1 MKSFVIV
8 LLVLAAGIL
17 SANPLEQGDKLTLSL
32 ESVPLT
38 KVLSIIA
45 AQNGLNLVISD
56 QVKGNVTVK
65 LDSVDLKTALNA
77 ILTANGYSY
86 SLRDN
91 IIVIKSTESTVAEEL
106 ESRTILLKYLDP
118 ITAKKALDTR
128 KSAKGQVIILDKL
141 ADQNSKEATY
151 KANRILVTDYAS
163 VVDDLVKLVA
173 QMDVPERVILIDAKI
188 LETTI
193 DDNTQLGFA
202 WPTGVSS
209 HITGLS
215 NGSTAAATGGTTTTT
230 QNTSMSTYDLES
242 GKWTWGTLTV
252 DQVDLVLDMLK
263 QNGNSRL
270 VSDPRISTVENN
282 EAIIK
287 ITTVIPIQTINR
299 FTEAAATQDIVSF
312 QDEEVGITLK
322 VTPRINEAG
331 KISMDVEP
339 IVEDIIGYSGTNGNL
354 KPIKASRSV
363 KTRITVND
371 GETATLGGLVKE
383 DNITKTQKVPLL
395 GSIPFLRKCPLY
407 QQLQAEDHDR
417 LDHHDHAAYPAVITA
432 A

>member
-1 MKSFVIV
+1 MKTLAIALSI
-8 LLVLAAGIL
+8 LALAAGIL
-17 SANPLEQGDKLTLSL
+17 PANPLDQKDKLTLSL

-38 KVLSIIA
+38 KVLGIIA
-45 AQNGLNLVISD
+45 AQNSLNLVVSD
-56 QVKGNVTVK
+56 DVKGNVTVK
-65 LDSVDLKTALNA
+65 LDSVDLRTALDA
-77 ILTANGYSY
+77 ILSANGYSY
-86 SLRDN
+86 VVRDN
-91 IIVIKSTESTVAEEL
+91 VIIVKTTESTVAEDL
-106 ESRTILLKYLDP
+106 ESRTVLLKYLDP

-141 ADQNSKEATY
+141 ADQTTKEQSY
-151 KANRILVTDYAS
+151 KANRILITDYAS
-163 VVDDLVKLVA
+163 VVDGLVKLVNS
-173 QMDVPERVILIDAKI
+173 MDVPERVILIDAKI

-202 WPTGVSS
+202 WPTSVAS

-215 NGSTAAATGGTTTTT
+215 NGSTSAGSGGTTTTT

-242 GKWTWGTLTV
+242 GHWTWGTLSV

-282 EAIIK
+282 EAVIK

-299 FTEAAATQDIVSF
+299 FTEAAATQDIVTF

-322 VTPRINEAG
+322 VTPRINEDG

-395 GSIPFLRKCPLY
+395 GSIPLLGSALFTNNSKQKTTTDLIIM
-407 QQLQAEDHDR
+407 
-417 LDHHDHAAYPAVITA
+417 ITPHIQP
-432 A
+432 